1 MVVFVADEDSFAGP
15 SHSMLDIVLF
25 EALEAC
31 ENWGVFFRLG
41 FLGAK
46 GVVREGVEADCFGL
60 IAIEGFGEDWR
71 IGGLQCGGCN
81 GGHLVCGSQVASWT
95 VGW

>member
-31 ENWGVFFRLG
+31 EN
-41 FLGAK
+41 
-46 GVVREGVEADCFGL
+46 
-60 IAIEGFGEDWR
+60 
-71 IGGLQCGGCN
+71 
-81 GGHLVCGSQVASWT
+81 
-95 VGW
+95 